1 MHKFYLIIVW
11 CWWSL
16 LGFAQVTYAQKNVK
30 TDSLN
35 RLLETK
41 LSDKKRVDVLLALIR
56 TYIIKYPEKAYKQ
69 CNEALKISKRIG
81 YKEGIAYSYD
91 RLAIYY
97 KHANDFE
104 KSLSYHLKGLKLY
117 EEMDN
122 QERVAASL
130 GNIGVVHKNLKN
142 YEKAFDYQFK
152 ALKLMQKLNKEGMIA
167 NTFNNLG
174 LLYVETGK
182 YKEALGYFEQT
193 LKLDQKTNYTIGIGG
208 DYSNIAWAW
217 LFLKDYEKVIANEKI
232 AIKIRLKAK
241 HQQGLIISYR
251 NLGRAYKETKRY
263 DLALNYLKK
272 SLEIGQQV
280 QAKLHI
286 ARAYRLIAECYE
298 ELQNYKMALEFHKQ
312 YKVFNDSVF
321 NLDKNKQVARMQTL
335 YETEKKEK
343 ENEILRQS
351 SQMQKD
357 EIAKQQLI
365 NVFISVALLILMGF
379 IYMVF
384 RLYRQKKRSFQQL
397 QELNNEVRD
406 QNEVLQQKQEE
417 ILQQQETL
425 TLQNAEITEQKE
437 EIALQAEEL
446 QVTNEQLIALD
457 KFKQNMTGMIVHDLK
472 NPLNTIIGLS
482 EGEYS
487 PHFQQNINQSGK
499 QMLNLVM
506 NILDVQRFEETEVK
520 LYAQPHTLSQ
530 LVYTAHQRVN
540 LLLADKEIVFN
551 QDIPQDICLL
561 VDEELIVRVFVNL
574 FNNAIKYTPNS
585 GKISVT
591 VESVPQHDQDQGEDE
606 EFYKVLISD
615 TGVGIPQEFIRA
627 IFDRFSQRN
636 PKNRST
642 GLGLTFCKLVVE
654 SHQGQI
660 DVASKEN
667 EGSTFWL
674 TLPKAPMEAETVSVV
689 GAIEEAPKLPIL
701 QLNDEE
707 VAALKN
713 ITHELKQYEI
723 YEVSAIK
730 KVLQKLP
737 AADGG
742 IAHWKQALEDTLYS
756 WNETKYKELLDV

>member
-11 CWWSL
+11 GCWSL
-16 LGFAQVTYAQKNVK
+16 LGFAQVTYAQKTAK

-56 TYIIKYPEKAYKQ
+56 TYIIKYPEKAYKH

-81 YKEGIAYSYD
+81 YKKGIAYSYD
-91 RLAIYY
+91 RLAIYH

-104 KSLSYHLKGLKLY
+104 KSLSYHLKGLKIY
-117 EEMDN
+117 EEIDD

-142 YEKAFDYQFK
+142 YDKAFDYQFK

-182 YKEALGYFEQT
+182 FKEALGYFEQT

-241 HQQGLIISYR
+241 HYQGLTISYR
-251 NLGRAYKETKRY
+251 NLGKAYKATKRY
-263 DLALNYLKK
+263 DLALKYFKK
-272 SLEIGQQV
+272 SLEIGKKV

-298 ELQNYKMALEFHKQ
+298 ELQNYKVALEFHKQ

-321 NLDKNKQVARMQTL
+321 NFDKNKQVARMQTL
-335 YETEKKEK
+335 YETEKKEQ
-343 ENEILRQS
+343 ENEILRQA

-357 EIAKQQLI
+357 EIAQQQLI

-379 IYMVF
+379 IYMIF

-397 QELNNEVRD
+397 QELNNEVKD
-406 QNEVLQQKQEE
+406 QNEALQQKQEE

-457 KFKQNMTGMIVHDLK
+457 KFKQSMTGMIVHDLK

-520 LYAQPHTLSQ
+520 LHAQPHTLTQ
-530 LVYTAHQRVN
+530 LVDTAHQRVN
-540 LLLADKEIVFN
+540 LLLADKEIVFS
-551 QDIPQDICLL
+551 QDIPKDVCLL

-574 FNNAIKYTPNS
+574 FNNAIKYTPNN
-585 GKISVT
+585 GKISVS
-591 VESVPQHDQDQGEDE
+591 VESLPPQNQDEDA

-615 TGVGIPQEFIRA
+615 TGVGIPQEFIRT

-660 DVASKEN
+660 DVESKEN

-674 TLPKAPMEAETVSVV
+674 TLPKALVDTPTTNVV
-689 GAIEEAPKLPIL
+689 DVIEEAPSLPTL
-701 QLNDEE
+701 QLNAEE

-737 AADGG
+737 ASEGG

>member
-11 CWWSL
+11 GWWSL
-16 LGFAQVTYAQKNVK
+16 LGFTQVTYAQKNAK
-30 TDSLN
+30 ADSLN

-41 LSDKKRVDVLLALIR
+41 LSDKKRVDVLLALIN
-56 TYIIKYPEKAYKQ
+56 TYVIKYPEKAYKH
-69 CNEALKISKRIG
+69 CNEALKISTQIG
-81 YKEGIAYSYD
+81 YKKGIAYSYD
-91 RLAIYY
+91 RLAIYH

-117 EEMDN
+117 EEMDD

-182 YKEALGYFEQT
+182 FKEALGYFEQT

-232 AIKIRLKAK
+232 AIRIRLKAK
-241 HQQGLIISYR
+241 HYQGLTISYR
-251 NLGRAYKETKRY
+251 NLGKAYKATKRY
-263 DLALNYLKK
+263 DLALKYFKK
-272 SLEIGQQV
+272 SLEIGKKV

-298 ELQNYKMALEFHKQ
+298 ELQNYKVALEFHKQ

-321 NLDKNKQVARMQTL
+321 NFDKNKQVARMQTL
-335 YETEKKEK
+335 YETEKKEQ
-343 ENEILRQS
+343 ENEILRQA

-357 EIAKQQLI
+357 EIAQQQLI
-365 NVFISVALLILMGF
+365 NIFISVALLILMGF
-379 IYMVF
+379 IYMIF

-397 QELNNEVRD
+397 QELNNEVKD
-406 QNEVLQQKQEE
+406 QNEALQQKQEE

-520 LYAQPHTLSQ
+520 LHAQPHTLTQ
-530 LVYTAHQRVN
+530 LVDSAHQRVN
-540 LLLADKEIVFN
+540 LLLADKEIVFS
-551 QDIPQDICLL
+551 QDISKNVCLL

-574 FNNAIKYTPNS
+574 FNNAIKYTPNN
-585 GKISVT
+585 GKISVS
-591 VESVPQHDQDQGEDE
+591 VESMPLQDEDA

-615 TGVGIPQEFIRA
+615 TGVGIPQEFIRT

-660 DVASKEN
+660 DVESKEN

-674 TLPKAPMEAETVSVV
+674 TLPKAPMETPTTSVV
-689 GAIEEAPKLPIL
+689 DAIEEAPCLPAL

-737 AADGG
+737 ASEGG